1 MRLVL
6 TILTFMLIAIQPAGA
21 LVLSPDDMAEAVR
34 REFVEQGLGDNVE
47 VEFFGGQTEFAFEGV
62 KDAKI
67 MVSYLEVE
75 EEQNKFTAEAEI
87 FADGKPVEKTKLF
100 GRYFVMT
107 EIWVPIKD
115 IEKDKI
121 IRSEDLKKVVFRSNR
136 LREGTVGAKESLL
149 GKQALRLIKEGKP
162 IMLKDIRDE
171 VLIKRGQTVL
181 AVYRHKGL
189 QIMTKMEAQEDGAR
203 GQRIKLLNT
212 KSGKE
217 VVGKVVDK
225 NMVEIAAE

>member
-1 MRLVL
+1 M
-6 TILTFMLIAIQPAGA
+6 
-21 LVLSPDDMAEAVR
+21 PD
-34 REFVEQGLGDNVE
+34 L
-47 VEFFGGQTEFAFEGV
+47 
-62 KDAKI
+62 
-67 MVSYLEVE
+67 
-75 EEQNKFTAEAEI
+75 
-87 FADGKPVEKTKLF
+87 
-100 GRYFVMT
+100 
-107 EIWVPIKD
+107 

-162 IMLKDIRDE
+162 IMLRDIRDE